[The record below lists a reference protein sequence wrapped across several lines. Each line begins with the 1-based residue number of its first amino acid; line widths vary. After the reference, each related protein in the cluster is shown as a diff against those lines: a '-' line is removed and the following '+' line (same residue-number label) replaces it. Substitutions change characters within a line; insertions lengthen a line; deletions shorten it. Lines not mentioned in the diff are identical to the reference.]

1 MNVEEMGRLKVL
13 VFNEEAIK
21 RELKSPGVKQST
33 ITKMLRE

>member
-1 MNVEEMGRLKVL
+1 MNVEEMGKLKVL

-21 RELKSPGVKQST
+21 RELRSPGVKQSI

>member
-1 MNVEEMGRLKVL
+1 MNIEEMGKLKTL

-21 RELKSPGVKQST
+21 RELKSPDVQQST